1 MTIKE
6 VISLRNFMIILCILM
21 VLLLGQKAQR
31 MSDKVNVVQEG
42 SRLHAAG
49 DLIGAEE
56 KYREARENHSFSYK
70 EEEIATQLEKL
81 APITAIRAGL
91 DNVARYASSQALS
104 GDFEGFMKS
113 YDDLVQLKAQ
123 YMKPGGPYEAY
134 YRKLSAASGLSEEWT
149 TFFQHFK
156 KQFLDTLAQNANGN
170 DGGDDV
176 KWKLLRIPDAFF
188 GGSSAKQEQLNAA
201 FRSHDTGQLKALAA
215 AGSFGPLLESTLS
228 MHKAYESHKYA
239 APWLKEQVESSGR
252 IILKKDLEGKNISA
266 FAEHAAAYRKFASSA
281 GFKAT
286 QVLKYIDAQNA
297 KLLKSAA
304 SKAKN
309 GAYEDA
315 IKLYTELYPLKD
327 HSEDIAAV
335 RLAWNI
341 ADPVRLLPG
350 GGEQGRYNNVISGKG
365 KYGAK
370 VYVAATDSS
379 GSLHYAVM
387 NKDNAV
393 SSFSMGVIPGFPSL
407 HRVFFDETLEAATG
421 EPVVVAEADSTDDNG
436 RTLFTG
442 YALQMQGISQ
452 LFSFS
457 GDSYELQPDGS
468 ILVHNVGAG
477 AGEGNA
483 GQTAIYR
490 KSGETY
496 QFSEI
501 VQAYPPI
508 QASELELHPLQNVSI
523 SCEIYL
529 DNSGSAVAYADG
541 RYILLQ
547 GYQGSITGPMLLS
560 GQFQNDYG
568 ILQTETGEESVP
580 VFVVTSAGSLS
591 IVN

>member
-21 VLLLGQKAQR
+21 VVLLGQKAQH
-31 MSDKVNVVQEG
+31 MSHKVNALQEG
-42 SRLHAAG
+42 SRLYAAG

-56 KYREARENHSFSYK
+56 KYRQARDNHSFQYK
-70 EEEIATQLEKL
+70 EQEIAAQLERL
-81 APITAIRAGL
+81 APITAIRTGL
-91 DNVARYASSQALS
+91 DSVARYASSQALAA
-104 GDFEGFMKS
+104 DFEGFMKS
-113 YDDLVQLKAQ
+113 YDDLLKLKAQ

-149 TFFQHFK
+149 TFFQRFK
-156 KQFLDTLAQNANGN
+156 KQFLDTLALNS
-170 DGGDDV
+170 DGSGEEV
-176 KWKLLRIPDAFF
+176 KWKLLQIPDAFF
-188 GGSSAKQEQLNAA
+188 GGSAAKQEQLNKA
-201 FRSHDTGQLKALAA
+201 FRSHDTAQLKALAA

-228 MHKAYESHKYA
+228 MQQAYGSHKYA

-252 IILKKDLEGKNISA
+252 TILKKDLEGKNIAA
-266 FAEHAAAYRKFASSA
+266 FAEHAAAYRKFVSSA
-281 GFKAT
+281 GFAAT
-286 QVLKYIDAQNA
+286 PVLKYIDTQNA
-297 KLLKSAA
+297 KLLKNAA

-315 IKLYTELYPLKD
+315 IKLYTELSPLKD
-327 HSEDIAAV
+327 HSEEISAV

-341 ADPVRLLPG
+341 AEPVRLLPG
-350 GGEQGRYNNVISGKG
+350 GGDQGRYNNVISGKG

-370 VYVAATDSS
+370 VYVAATDSN

-393 SSFSMGVIPGFPSL
+393 SSFSMGVIPGFSSL
-407 HRVFFDETLEAATG
+407 HRLFFEKAFETVTG
-421 EPVVVAEADSTDDNG
+421 ELVVVAEADSTDDNG

-468 ILVHNVGAG
+468 ILVHNVGAD
-477 AGEGNA
+477 AGNGNV

-490 KSGETY
+490 KFGETY

-501 VQAYPPI
+501 VQQYPLI
-508 QASELELHPLQNVSI
+508 QASELELHPFQNVSI
-523 SCEIYL
+523 KGEIQF
-529 DNSGSAVAYADG
+529 DNSGNFIIYTDG
-541 RYILLQ
+541 RFLLLQ
-547 GYQGSITGPMLLS
+547 GYQADVTGSVLLS
-560 GQFQNDYG
+560 GQFQSGYG

-580 VFVVTSAGSLS
+580 VFVVTSVGSLS